1 MTLSSGT
8 LTSGTS
14 SGSSRGA
21 RSSGSEGDIRLQAL
35 MDLKRKRRK
44 ESNRESAKRSRLRK
58 QQHLD
63 DMTSQ
68 VKQLETEK
76 KQLITTLSMTTQSYA
91 AVEAQNSVLRA
102 QVIELDSRL
111 CALREITIYR
121 RSSANHQLSTSAATA
136 AATTTTRYPSSMSMT
151 ATATSTGGYYD
162 HVFSASAWS
171 SSPSGTMHQLMQ
183 QPIDLLY

>member
-1 MTLSSGT
+1 MNKATLKLSLS
-8 LTSGTS
+8 LPHQ
-14 SGSSRGA
+14 
-21 RSSGSEGDIRLQAL
+21 I
-35 MDLKRKRRK
+35 KK
-44 ESNRESAKRSRLRK
+44 
-58 QQHLD
+58 
-63 DMTSQ
+63 

>member
-1 MTLSSGT
+1 MTLSGGT

-14 SGSSRGA
+14 SGSSRGV
-21 RSSGSEGDIRLQAL
+21 RSSGSEGDVQLQAL

-76 KQLITTLSMTTQSYA
+76 KQLITTLNMTTQSYA

-102 QVIELDSRL
+102 QMIELDSRL
-111 CALREITIYR
+111 CALREIIIYR
-121 RSSANHQLSTSAATA
+121 SNAGQQLSSATA
-136 AATTTTRYPSSMSMT
+136 ATQYPSSMMT
-151 ATATSTGGYYD
+151 ATASTGYYD
-162 HVFSASAWS
+162 VFSANAWS
-171 SSPSGTMHQLMQ
+171 SGMQLMQ